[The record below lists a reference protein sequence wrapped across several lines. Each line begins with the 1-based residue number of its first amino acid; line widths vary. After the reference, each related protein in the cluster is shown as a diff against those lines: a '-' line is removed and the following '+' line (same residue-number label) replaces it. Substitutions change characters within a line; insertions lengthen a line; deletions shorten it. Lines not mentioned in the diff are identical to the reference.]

1 MFYTSGVEIVE
12 TPVLNSVKQNYKE
25 KLIATK
31 KK

>member
-12 TPVLNSVKQNYKE
+12 TTVLNSVKHNYKV